1 VLRAEQGAR
10 VNQNDPE
17 NLKHDHHSLVANPR
31 QSIISIPRRNFC
43 HPKVEDSGIPFTIL
57 LPANFMQNHLNFGTP
72 ETIKAQ
78 SAFYSPLGEAKI
90 SPIDTRDI
98 SAVAAKALVE
108 SGHEGKRYDLT
119 GGESFSNAEIAEL
132 LSKALG

>member
-1 VLRAEQGAR
+1 MTTTAWSQ
-10 VNQNDPE
+10 
-17 NLKHDHHSLVANPR
+17 
-31 QSIISIPRRNFC
+31 I
-43 HPKVEDSGIPFTIL
+43 
-57 LPANFMQNHLNFGTP
+57 PANQSFQFLDGIFATQRWKILAFLSPFLSPPFIHNHFYISTP